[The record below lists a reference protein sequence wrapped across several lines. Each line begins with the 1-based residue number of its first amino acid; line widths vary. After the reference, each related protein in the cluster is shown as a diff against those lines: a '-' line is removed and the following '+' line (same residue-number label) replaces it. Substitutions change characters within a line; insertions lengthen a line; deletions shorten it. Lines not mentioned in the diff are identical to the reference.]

1 MKAEE
6 KQKAIQRMKEL
17 SGILK
22 EASRAYYAEDRE
34 VMSNLEYDALYDELV
49 KLEEETQMVLA
60 GSATTTVG
68 YEAVDELPK
77 EAHESPMLSLDKT
90 KDREVLRGFI
100 GEHKTLL
107 SWKMDGLTVVFTYN
121 QGNLQKAVTRGNGVV
136 GEVITNNA
144 RVFDNVPLKIPYQG
158 ELTLRGEAIITYSEF
173 EKINSEIEDVD
184 ARYKNPRNLCSGSV
198 RQLNNEITAKRHV
211 RFYAFSLV
219 KAEGVDFANSRQQ
232 QMEWLK
238 DQGFEVVEYRVVTS
252 DTLDE
257 TMEYFATQIEHNDF
271 PSDGLV
277 ALYDDIAYGDSLGRT
292 AKFPRNAFAFKWADE
307 MAETTLEEIEWS
319 PSRTGLINPV
329 AIFTPVE
336 LEGSTVS
343 RASVHNISIMRKLE
357 LGIGDRIKVYKANMI
372 IPQIGENLTKSG
384 VKDIPE
390 ICPACGGKTVIEKVN
405 DVESLYCRN
414 PECPAKAI
422 KGFTLFVSRDAMN
435 IDGLSEAT
443 LEKFIAR
450 GFIRDFG
457 DIFEIDRY
465 KDEIIQME
473 GFGEK
478 SYENLIE
485 SLTRAKK
492 TELPRVLYAL
502 GIPSIG
508 VANAKMICKELG
520 YDMEKIRH
528 VSEEELA
535 AIDGIGPVI
544 AKSFV
549 DYFKK
554 EGRQE
559 KLDHLLSHL
568 ELGEAPKQEEEQIFH
583 GMNFVITGSVEH
595 FSNRKEV
602 KEEIEK
608 RGGKVTGSVTSKTN
622 YLINNDTQS
631 SSSKNKKAKELGIP
645 IISEETFIQMM
656 EKSV

>member
-34 VMSNLEYDALYDELV
+34 IMSNLEYDALYDELV

-121 QGNLQKAVTRGNGVV
+121 QGSLQKAVTRGNGVV

-211 RFYAFSLV
+211 CFYAFSLV
-219 KAEGVDFANSRQQ
+219 KAEGVNFANSRQQ

-257 TMEYFATQIEHNDF
+257 AMEYFATQIEHNDF

-485 SLTRAKK
+485 SLNRAKK

-656 EKSV
+656 EKGV

>member
-90 KDREVLRGFI
+90 KDKEVLRGFI

-485 SLTRAKK
+485 SLNRAKK